1 VYLPDSI
8 VASQIR
14 PTSNVHL
21 LVSVNVIPRVLL
33 VLAAVIAALVYP
45 LGIIEI
51 YEVFVVQAL
60 HVAGAVRNKSA

>member
-1 VYLPDSI
+1 MYLPDSI

-51 YEVFVVQAL
+51 FEVLVVQAA
-60 HVAGAVRNKSA
+60 HVAGAVYNSA